1 MVLTCGMDYLLLF
14 LFGFVAFTVSTIA
27 GGGGA
32 LILVPLVGFFVRED
46 AVAPLVQM
54 GNFIGRPTRIA
65 LFWKNIRWDIS
76 KIYIPFAF
84 VGAFLGA
91 WLFASLSMK
100 WLQLVLGVFLVST
113 IFQYRFG
120 KKTMSFQMKRWYFAP
135 LGFVVSFLSSLIGAT
150 GAVLN
155 PFYLNYG
162 VTKEDLIGTKAI
174 NSFLVA
180 MVQLPTYAFFGKL
193 YGEMW
198 YMGLSIGL
206 GAALGNFVGKK
217 WLTKISD
224 KRFLSYVLILMV
236 VSGVVLIIKALS
248 DVF

>member
-1 MVLTCGMDYLLLF
+1 MDYILLF
-14 LFGFVAFTVSTIA
+14 LFGFGAFAISTIA

-54 GNFIGRPTRIA
+54 GNFIGRPTRIF
-65 LFWKNIRWDIS
+65 LFRKHIRWDIS
-76 KIYIPFAF
+76 RMYLPAAF

-100 WLQLVLGVFLVST
+100 GLQLVLGIFLVST
-113 IFQYRFG
+113 VFQYRFG
-120 KKTMSFQMKRWYFAP
+120 KKQRSFPMKRWYFAP
-135 LGFVVSFLSSLIGAT
+135 LGFAVCFLSSLIGAT

-162 VTKEDLIGTKAI
+162 VTKEDLVGTKAI

-180 MVQLPTYAFFGKL
+180 LVQLPTYAFFGKL
-193 YGEMW
+193 YGDMW
-198 YMGLSIGL
+198 LMGLSIGL
-206 GAALGNFVGKK
+206 GAAAGNFLGKR
-217 WLTKISD
+217 WLKRISD
-224 KRFLSYVLILMV
+224 KRFLQLVILLMV
-236 VSGVVLIIKALS
+236 VSGVVMIVRAIKIYL
-248 DVF
+248 

>member
-1 MVLTCGMDYLLLF
+1 MDYILLF
-14 LFGFVAFTVSTIA
+14 LFGFGAFTISTIA

-32 LILVPLVGFFVRED
+32 LILIPLVGFFVRED

-54 GNFIGRPTRIA
+54 GNFIGRPTRIF
-65 LFWKNIRWDIS
+65 LFRKHIRWDIS
-76 KIYIPFAF
+76 RVYLPFAF

-100 WLQLVLGVFLVST
+100 GLQLVLGVFLVST

-120 KKTMSFQMKRWYFAP
+120 KKQQSFKMKRWYFAP
-135 LGFVVSFLSSLIGAT
+135 LGFAVCFLTSLIGAT

-162 VTKEDLIGTKAI
+162 VTKEDLIGTKAV
-174 NSFLVA
+174 NAFFVA
-180 MVQLPTYAFFGKL
+180 LVQLPSYAFFGKL

-198 YMGLSIGL
+198 LMGLSIGL
-206 GAALGNFVGKK
+206 GAAAGNFLGKH
-217 WLTKISD
+217 WLKRISD
-224 KRFLSYVLILMV
+224 RRFLQLVIILMLI
-236 VSGVVLIIKALS
+236 SGLVMIIRAIKFYL
-248 DVF
+248 